1 MKDKYLLLYGNKKAE
16 DNILIPFMFNN
27 YQEIPLGWI
36 EKDKILIENIINE
49 SYEQGIKQVLLWG
62 LEVGWGE
69 VIEKTKK
76 KYPDIKI
83 KVICNTSDALLYYDY
98 ERENFFELLDLSRRK
113 IVNDIAF
120 LHKGMYE
127 TYSKLGYSSSYI
139 LENISLDE
147 EKIELAESKE
157 KNMGI
162 YHLNYTW
169 DKNIYNQLSV
179 GKFLKDM
186 TINYNPLDK
195 KMEEFLKVMKI
206 NSNKDSLNKIDAYEI
221 AKVISKN
228 AINISCDFTDYV
240 HPIALISME
249 CGIPC
254 IIGDTSYLFNTEV
267 LKKYLVVHSED
278 NPVKIVE
285 KITNAICRKEEIMEE
300 YKCWKREYNKKAKES
315 IDNFLGK

>member
-1 MKDKYLLLYGNKKAE
+1 MEYKYLLLYGNKKVE

-27 YQEIPLGWI
+27 YREIPLGWI
-36 EKDKILIENIINE
+36 DKDKMLIENIINE
-49 SYEQGIKQVLLWG
+49 SYKQGIEQVLFWG

-69 VIEKTKK
+69 VIEKIKK
-76 KYPDIKI
+76 EYPNIKI

-98 ERENFFELLDLSRRK
+98 ERENFFQLLDLSKRG

-127 TYSKLGYSSSYI
+127 TYKKLGYNSSYI
-139 LENISLDE
+139 LENISLNED
-147 EKIELAESKE
+147 KIELEEPKE

-169 DKNIYNQLSV
+169 DKNIYNQLSI

-195 KMEEFLKVMKI
+195 KMEEFLKVMEI

-228 AINISCDFTDYV
+228 IINISCDFTDYV

-254 IIGDTSYLFNTEV
+254 IIGDTSYLFNTEI
-267 LKKYLVVHSED
+267 LQKYLVVHSED
-278 NPVKIVE
+278 NPIKIAE
-285 KITNAICRKEEIMEE
+285 KVTNAIRKYSRNYERI
-300 YKCWKREYNKKAKES
+300 
-315 IDNFLGK
+315 